1 MKEKS
6 EEKKEGTIVKQKK
19 QRPMKRFLYV
29 LLGLFIFFFAFGLIA
44 ITASYLTY
52 KNFSQLQDAVSKITG
67 EEEKEGEES
76 NEVVSGDEN
85 KQIIVNSD
93 EKLIIDIVKDS
104 SPSVVSIAVTQV
116 SLLQGKGVIDQSSN
130 IGTGFIVDESG
141 TIITNQHVVSEESST
156 YKVVTSDGEEYS
168 VKQILRDD
176 LYDIAI
182 LEIDNK
188 GKTFKPIKLGDSD
201 NLLVGQS
208 VLAIGTP
215 LGEFSGSVTSG
226 IISGLNRNVTASS
239 SSWFGTTSKTY
250 EGVIQ
255 TDAAIN
261 AGNSGGPLINS
272 QGEVI
277 GVNFATTS
285 YADNISFSIPINK
298 VKNRLEEYRTYGK
311 FIKPYLG
318 VSYRMISEYDA
329 LYYSNVVP
337 GALVVEVDPNGPAYS
352 AGIRRG
358 DIITKFGGEDVKIS
372 LSDMIQ
378 SHKVGEE
385 VEVEV
390 NRSGETQKFKAKLGE
405 AN

>member
-1 MKEKS
+1 MEEKSKEKS
-6 EEKKEGTIVKQKK
+6 TEIVKEKKK
-19 QRPMKRFLYV
+19 QRPWKRFLYV
-29 LLGLFIFFFAFGLIA
+29 VIGVLIFFFAFA
-44 ITASYLTY
+44 IVAVVASYFTY
-52 KNFSQLQDAVSKITG
+52 KNFSQLQDLVCMVTG
-67 EEEKEGEES
+67 DEKEENEETQ
-76 NEVVSGDEN
+76 EIESGDEN

-93 EKLIIDIVKDS
+93 EKLTIDIVKES
-104 SPSVVSIAVTQV
+104 SPSVVSIAVTEV
-116 SLLQGKGVIDQSSN
+116 ALLQGKGVIDQSSN
-130 IGTGFIVDESG
+130 IGTGFIVDTSG
-141 TIITNQHVVSEESST
+141 TIITNQHVVSEETST
-156 YKVVTSDGEEYS
+156 YKVVTSDGEEYP

-182 LEIDNK
+182 LEIDSK

-215 LGEFSGSVTSG
+215 LGEFSGSVTAG
-226 IISGLNRNVTASS
+226 IISGLNRSVTASS

-285 YADNISFSIPINK
+285 FADNISFSIPINK
-298 VKNRLEEYRTYGK
+298 VKNRLAEYKTYGK

-337 GALVVEVDPNGPAYS
+337 GALVVEVDASGPAYS

-372 LSDMIQ
+372 LGDMIQ

-390 NRSGETQKFKAKLGE
+390 NRSGETKTFKVKLGE